1 MKSPSFL
8 ICGAAGL
15 GCLILVGV
23 LPGCGESAARRGA
36 RNQAAFQAG
45 QQAGINMSQPSKEIM
60 VLGEVRQHHLLWS
73 EGLTLSRAIV
83 QAEYTGFRDPT
94 KITVVRGGQRYP
106 VSPKS
111 LLRAEQDPILEPGD
125 VVEIGR

>member
-1 MKSPSFL
+1 MENLPLFRCRLPLACLSV
-8 ICGAAGL
+8 ICL
-15 GCLILVGV
+15 LV
-23 LPGCGESAARRGA
+23 GCGESAARRGA

-45 QQAGINMSQPSKEIM
+45 QQAGAMMSQPSREILI
-60 VLGEVRQHHLLWS
+60 LGEVRQRHLLWS

-94 KITVVRGGQRYP
+94 HITVVRGGQRYP

-111 LLRAEQDPILEPGD
+111 LLRAEQDPLLEPGD
-125 VVEIGR
+125 VIEIGR